1 MDPQPS
7 TSSQSLSP
15 RKKRPRIA
23 LSVTEKL
30 MIQNVYKHVFE
41 EKAASLLPIE
51 APEKKEC
58 VSKTAD
64 ILGIGVTSVSSVL
77 KECKENEQFKSPEKR
92 GPKHS
97 FKDKLDDF
105 TFAAIRRKVHNFFY
119 ANESPTIIKIL
130 KVVNEDPDLPNFSWS
145 TLRNVMKHLNFK
157 YVTKSRHSILID
169 RQDII
174 LWRQRYLRKIK
185 EYRREGRYIYYQ
197 DETWIN
203 EGHAPKK
210 AWIDQT
216 VLSSRQ
222 AFLDGLT
229 TGLKQPSGKGKRLI
243 IGHIGGEE
251 GFVEDSL
258 LIFEAKKN
266 IEDYHQE
273 MNADSFEKWF
283 RGVLPKLK
291 PNSVVVMDNAPYHS
305 RKLESLPKMSWT
317 KPRILEWLT
326 SKNISFEA
334 TMVKATLI
342 DIVRQHKQ
350 EHCDKYVV
358 DEMAAQHGIIV
369 LRLPPYHC
377 ELNPIELVWA
387 QAKGYVARNNK
398 TFKMT
403 EVKKLFE
410 EGLQHITPE
419 KWNSCVSHIIKKED
433 KMYGL
438 DHMIDNVTDRFLINV
453 TESDSDDFLSDNE

>member
-1 MDPQPS
+1 MSNLLYIAVHESRQHDIF
-7 TSSQSLSP
+7 SLGTDF
-15 RKKRPRIA
+15 RLI
-23 LSVTEKL
+23 
-30 MIQNVYKHVFE
+30 
-41 EKAASLLPIE
+41 
-51 APEKKEC
+51 
-58 VSKTAD
+58 D
-64 ILGIGVTSVSSVL
+64 L
-77 KECKENEQFKSPEKR
+77 K
-92 GPKHS
+92 
-97 FKDKLDDF
+97 
-105 TFAAIRRKVHNFFY
+105 Y
-119 ANESPTIIKIL
+119 MIL

-145 TLRNVMKHLNFK
+145 TLRKVIKYLNFK
-157 YVTKSRHSILID
+157 YVTKSRQSILID

-185 EYRREGRYIYYQ
+185 EIRKEGRYIYYQ

-216 VLSSRQ
+216 VVSSRQ

-266 IEDYHQE
+266 KEDYHQE

-283 RGVLPKLK
+283 KGVLPKLK

-305 RKLESLPKMSWT
+305 RKLESLPTMSWT
-317 KPRILEWLT
+317 KPRIQEWLT

-358 DEMAAQHGIIV
+358 DEMAAQHGIMV

-398 TFKMT
+398 TFKMA
-403 EVKKLFE
+403 EVKKLF

-419 KWNSCVSHIIKKED
+419 KWSSCVSHIIKEED

-438 DHMIDNVTDRFLINV
+438 DHMIDNVSDKFVINV
-453 TESDSDDFLSDNE
+453 TESDSDDFSSDDE

>member
-1 MDPQPS
+1 MDPQPT

-23 LSVTEKL
+23 LSVTEKV

-51 APEKKEC
+51 TPEKKR
-58 VSKTAD
+58 
-64 ILGIGVTSVSSVL
+64 I
-77 KECKENEQFKSPEKR
+77 Q
-92 GPKHS
+92 
-97 FKDKLDDF
+97 
-105 TFAAIRRKVHNFFY
+105 
-119 ANESPTIIKIL
+119 
-130 KVVNEDPDLPNFSWS
+130 
-145 TLRNVMKHLNFK
+145 
-157 YVTKSRHSILID
+157 SILID

-185 EYRREGRYIYYQ
+185 EYRKEGGYIYYQ

-222 AFLDGLT
+222 AFLDDLT
-229 TGLKQPSGKGKRLI
+229 TGIKQPSGKGKRLI

-251 GFVEDSL
+251 EF
-258 LIFEAKKN
+258 
-266 IEDYHQE
+266 
-273 MNADSFEKWF
+273 WF
-283 RGVLPKLK
+283 RGILPKLK
-291 PNSVVVMDNAPYHS
+291 PYSVVVMDNAPYHS
-305 RKLESLPKMSWT
+305 RKLESLPTMSWI
-317 KPRILEWLT
+317 KPKIQEWLT

-350 EHCDKYVV
+350 EHYDKYVV

-369 LRLPPYHC
+369 LCLPPYHC

-403 EVKKLFE
+403 EVKKHFE

-419 KWNSCVSHIIKKED
+419 KWSSCVSHIIKEED
-433 KMYGL
+433 KIHGL
-438 DHMIDNVTDRFLINV
+438 DHMIDNVSDRFIINV
-453 TESDSDDFLSDNE
+453 TESDSDDFLSDDE